1 MTHFCI
7 SCGAALRP
15 TVKFCTACGVGV
27 VADAEVAAGFE
38 ANASTATPLEDGA
51 DVTDFSTSKKPWII
65 GGSILALLVAF
76 AIFMAFFAPKKSE
89 VNDAAAAAGNAVSA
103 VVANP
108 AITGQA
114 ADMYIVADANVR
126 DQPTAQG
133 SSIVTKLTRGTKIN
147 GTLQIGAD
155 GTSAWMKLTDG
166 TGYIGA
172 VNLNTNAPPTLAKT
186 FADMKWNVEEGTDLL
201 AFPAAGSAVVA
212 HLNMGDQTT
221 LAGVTDN
228 GYAEAKRSK
237 GGVAYFFVTAGNDRT
252 GALKHS
258 GDGDQAMAGRGAGT
272 AASLI
277 AKCQSSPNLTGDN
290 SLAADGENALQ
301 RAYNASRK
309 GWSSA
314 DGPDISMDWR
324 CMNGRVLA
332 CVNAFDA
339 GGQKCFAPEINRNVT
354 AEMSKFCQDNAG
366 SDMFTFNRYSLWD
379 WKCEGARPTIKGT
392 RYTVDSNG
400 YLSDEWVDV
409 TNAL

>member
-1 MTHFCI
+1 MTQFCI

-15 TVKFCTACGVGV
+15 TVKFCTACGAAI

-38 ANASTATPLEDGA
+38 AYSGATPLEDDA
-51 DVTDFSTSKKPWII
+51 DVADFSTSKKPWII
-65 GGSILALLVAF
+65 GGSVLALLIAY
-76 AIFMAFFAPKKSE
+76 ATFMAFFAPKKSE

-212 HLNMGDQTT
+212 HLNKGDQTT

-252 GALKHS
+252 GQLAVAAVSAAGATGGARAPLTLEKFN
-258 GDGDQAMAGRGAGT
+258 DDQA
-272 AASLI
+272 
-277 AKCQSSPNLTGDN
+277 P
-290 SLAADGENALQ
+290 
-301 RAYNASRK
+301 
-309 GWSSA
+309 
-314 DGPDISMDWR
+314 
-324 CMNGRVLA
+324 
-332 CVNAFDA
+332 
-339 GGQKCFAPEINRNVT
+339 GGGCFATLVSNTSETIGIAPLGVGDEIWTLKLNGVEIGFKFAPDSGVSHETTRPSAYTLKMRDFVKFGLQPEEGINEKGYFDVSDDGNVT
-354 AEMSKFCQDNAG
+354 SFLVYRNCSA
-366 SDMFTFNRYSLWD
+366 
-379 WKCEGARPTIKGT
+379 
-392 RYTVDSNG
+392 
-400 YLSDEWVDV
+400 
-409 TNAL
+409 